1 MTPPEL
7 ADIVGTCG
15 APTRATQQQQQ
26 QKQQQNKNQL
36 VCPKTLSSA
45 TQNAPLGPSEGR
57 GDVELKKKTRNPNSN
72 KANKQ
77 KTIRKKEW
85 KNKVVDGGKKPPF
98 LFFELHIC
106 SVTRVTLH
114 TGLFFFLLFHH
125 FGGSKHR
132 LAGNNVFIFARCIIM
147 IAFGTPAPALGPC
160 VGGGGAEQTVGVC
173 PLYFIKSHRGKKKRR
188 EKNHGNN
195 L

>member
-1 MTPPEL
+1 M
-7 ADIVGTCG
+7 
-15 APTRATQQQQQ
+15 
-26 QKQQQNKNQL
+26 
-36 VCPKTLSSA
+36 
-45 TQNAPLGPSEGR
+45 
-57 GDVELKKKTRNPNSN
+57 
-72 KANKQ
+72 
-77 KTIRKKEW
+77 
-85 KNKVVDGGKKPPF
+85 GGKKPPF

-160 VGGGGAEQTVGVC
+160 RGGLSKQSEFAHFILLKVTAE
-173 PLYFIKSHRGKKKRR
+173 KKK
-188 EKNHGNN
+188 EEKKNHGNN